1 MKWRWHMAQSLG
13 GKLWGV
19 QNGKVQCF
27 VCFNTRK
34 RIVAV
39 EKEKW
44 ITRVSI
50 PLPIACKAIALP
62 FELVTLTETLNAYPH
77 QHIESHT
84 SFQTQIHWL
93 HHSKRSASM
102 STCAGCFLRG
112 CYPCQAQEGVPL
124 SKPILLGCED
134 PSCAATRAPHP

>member
-1 MKWRWHMAQSLG
+1 MAQSLG

-62 FELVTLTETLNAYPH
+62 FELVTHYK
-77 QHIESHT
+77 Q
-84 SFQTQIHWL
+84 
-93 HHSKRSASM
+93 
-102 STCAGCFLRG
+102 
-112 CYPCQAQEGVPL
+112 L
-124 SKPILLGCED
+124 SLLLI
-134 PSCAATRAPHP
+134 